1 MVIMGRG
8 VFALILFVSL
18 TTSDETEKGKQ
29 GGGVERKFRVSHCQD
44 LKSLHRP
51 KISNSKGII
60 IANIEYFVQLK
71 SHALRTIINRKLPHA
86 QLPKS
91 QPIPSRF

>member
-29 GGGVERKFRVSHCQD
+29 GGGLNENSVSVIV
-44 LKSLHRP
+44 R
-51 KISNSKGII
+51 I
-60 IANIEYFVQLK
+60 
-71 SHALRTIINRKLPHA
+71 
-86 QLPKS
+86 
-91 QPIPSRF
+91 